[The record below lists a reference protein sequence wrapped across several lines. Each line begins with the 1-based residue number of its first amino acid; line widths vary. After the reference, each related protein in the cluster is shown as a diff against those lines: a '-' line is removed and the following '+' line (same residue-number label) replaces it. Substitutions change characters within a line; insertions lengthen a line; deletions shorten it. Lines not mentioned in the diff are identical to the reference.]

1 MYVPGGDA
9 AISGLTGS
17 TAGAGAGMA
26 TALGVVGAVGALFG
40 IAGAISQATAAR
52 RAIDRANEEAALAVA
67 QARDKLSKIDSL
79 ELELPMIEMDQI
91 QKDSLRQRKQLID
104 AVRGSGQRAV
114 LGGVPVIGEQVS
126 KEKQKIRGQLEKE
139 IRDRQDKILVEEAK
153 KDQLELDMLT
163 AQGVAARQRAAAAA
177 QNEAVATA
185 GAGRSAAAL
194 GGEILGLTNL
204 YGGEGRFQRNV
215 DKFLEGKNLGQNFDR
230 DAFASFVEEKAG
242 IGVDSA
248 ATYRDATDLI
258 KSGVTNVDGTEVD
271 LYELFL
277 QENPFGP
284 ELPPTNIS
292 PVVE

>member
-1 MYVPGGDA
+1 MSA
-9 AISGLTGS
+9 AGAAGS
-17 TAGAGAGMA
+17 TAGATGLSAGMS

-91 QKDSLRQRKQLID
+91 QKDSLRQRKQLLD
-104 AVRGSGQRAV
+104 AVRGSGQRSV
-114 LGGVPVIGEQVS
+114 LGAVPVIGEQVS
-126 KEKQKIRGQLEKE
+126 KEKQKIRGQLEKQ
-139 IRDRQDKILVEEAK
+139 IRDRQDKILTEEARK
-153 KDQLELDMLT
+153 EQLELEMLT

-277 QENPFGP
+277 QKNPFGP

>member
-1 MYVPGGDA
+1 MSA
-9 AISGLTGS
+9 AGAAGS
-17 TAGAGAGMA
+17 TAGATGLSAGMS

-91 QKDSLRQRKQLID
+91 QKDSLRQRKQLLD
-104 AVRGSGQRAV
+104 AVRGSGQRSV
-114 LGGVPVIGEQVS
+114 LGAVPVIGEQAS
-126 KEKQKIRGQLEKE
+126 KEKQKIRGQLEKQ
-139 IRDRQDKILVEEAK
+139 IRDRQDKILTEEARK
-153 KDQLELDMLT
+153 EQLELEMLT